1 MKNFQGYHVEWNL
14 GCPGGWEYQRMAQ
27 ERGKLC
33 WKRIKKISS
42 VEVELTFDH
51 PLLNPVPRFLDML
64 LRAHR
69 TRFPREQP
77 FVLLVAEKETLDK
90 VTENIN
96 LVRYLNRMP
105 GVKAALTS
113 PEELETRGHDVI
125 YKGQKVSVVF
135 LDMNTDTLLRIGTD
149 HNIGPL
155 LTGIREGIVI
165 NPRGMEPIG
174 AKGIFE
180 VVTEEL
186 SALLSSSTVKHTPW
200 TRLFYPRRTTGP
212 DGELIADLVG
222 WVRDHWEEII
232 LKPVYGYSGK
242 GIFVGPQRESRDED
256 IGKALQEEPYIVQ
269 SFIPKGLW
277 AEEFPWLDTERK
289 EIILK
294 QWQTDF
300 RCLINDTGLIG
311 FLARFGDIPTNV
323 GAGGGNQSVA
333 ILKTEMPIKEA
344 VGRINEAT
352 IGLGYCTAMEIQ
364 KEVDR
369 KGLELGHTY
378 LEGPTPTTLRPRI
391 ITQNHLTF
399 LQEYSVHLWNDLL
412 ELEKMWQEGKLD
424 HVVQMGEGEVQ
435 IARMQPWGG
444 SPALVASDG
453 LFSFGAHLQDDLP
466 QLTTDLEGEMSE
478 DG

>member
-33 WKRIKKISS
+33 WNRIKEISS
-42 VEVELTFDH
+42 VGVELTFDH

-64 LRAHR
+64 LRVHR
-69 TRFPREQP
+69 TRFPREKP

-96 LVRYLNRMP
+96 LVEYLNRVP
-105 GVKAALTS
+105 EVKAALTC
-113 PEELETRGHDVI
+113 PEDLEKRGGHVTC
-125 YKGQKVSVVF
+125 KGQKVTVIF
-135 LDMNTDTLLRIGTD
+135 LDINTDLLLRIGTQ
-149 HNIGPL
+149 HNIEPL
-155 LTGIREGIVI
+155 LTGIRKGIVI

-180 VVTEEL
+180 VVTGEL
-186 SALLSSSTVKHTPW
+186 STLLSTSTVKHTPW
-200 TRLFYPRRTTGP
+200 TRVFYPRRTTGP
-212 DGELIADLVG
+212 DGELIPDLVE

-232 LKPVYGYSGK
+232 LKPAYGYSGE
-242 GIFVGPQRESRDED
+242 GIFVGPQSESRDED
-256 IGKALQEEPYIVQ
+256 IQKASEGKPYIVQ

-277 AEEFPWLDTERK
+277 AEEYPWLDIQGE

-311 FLARFGDIPTNV
+311 FLARFGEIPTNV

-333 ILKTEMPIKEA
+333 ILRTEMPIKDA
-344 VGRINEAT
+344 VCRINEAI
-352 IGLGYCTAMEIQ
+352 IGLGYSRAMEIQ

-378 LEGPTPTTLRPRI
+378 LQGPTPTTLRPRI
-391 ITQNHLTF
+391 ITQAHLSF
-399 LQEYSVHLWNDLL
+399 LQEYSANLWSDLL
-412 ELEKMWQEGKLD
+412 KLEKMWREGKLD
-424 HVVQMGEGEVQ
+424 HVVQMGEGEAE

-444 SPALVASDG
+444 SPALIASDG
-453 LFSFGAHLQDDLP
+453 LFSFGAHI
-466 QLTTDLEGEMSE
+466 ENG
-478 DG
+478 